1 MNNKSLLII
10 AFLILMNIH
19 SAAQCNMIFNN
30 RIKTLQVVAG
40 IRWLD
45 MPIIALNSD
54 EVINIS
60 FDDMTHEYHRYTYKI
75 EHCEADWTPSKEL
88 FESDYID
95 GFAEGNTIDDS
106 QESLNT
112 NELYTHYKLEL
123 PNERCKMKLSGNY
136 KVTVYD
142 ENNDKEK
149 MFEAFF
155 MVNENLAGIS
165 MTSTS
170 NTDYDINGLHQQL
183 SIQLNYG
190 NLSITDWKKE
200 IKTIVLQNGRWD
212 NAVTNPTPQYIM
224 SDGLKWEHNKALIF
238 NGGNEYHKFELLDV
252 YHPTMG
258 VERVNWDGKEYHA
271 YLWTDEPRPSYI
283 YDEDADGAY
292 FIRNS
297 DNTEIDYTAQYM
309 TVHFRL
315 KAPKQDGDV
324 YLNGNWTYDLF
335 IPEYKMEWNS
345 QDECY
350 ECSAQLK
357 QGYYN
362 YQYLVLGPDGVTM
375 PVTTEGNFFQTEN
388 KYQALV
394 YYKGVGERTNR
405 LVGIVTLD
413 K

>member
-1 MNNKSLLII
+1 
-10 AFLILMNIH
+10 MNIH
-19 SAAQCNMIFNN
+19 SAAQRNMIFNN

-75 EHCEADWTPSKEL
+75 EHCEADWAPSKEL

-190 NLSITDWKKE
+190 NLSVTDWKKE

-350 ECSAQLK
+350 ECSVQLK

-394 YYKGVGERTNR
+394 YYKGVGERTDR

>member
-1 MNNKSLLII
+1 MYNKSLLII

-19 SAAQCNMIFNN
+19 SAAQRNMIFNN

-75 EHCEADWTPSKEL
+75 EHCEADWAPSKEL

-190 NLSITDWKKE
+190 NLSVTDWKKE

-350 ECSAQLK
+350 ECSVQLK

-362 YQYLVLGPDGVTM
+362 YQYLVLGPDGVTI

-394 YYKGVGERTNR
+394 YYKGVGERTDR

>member
-1 MNNKSLLII
+1 MYSKSLLII

-19 SAAQCNMIFNN
+19 SAAQRNMIFNN

-75 EHCEADWTPSKEL
+75 EHCEADWAPSKEL

-190 NLSITDWKKE
+190 NLSVTDWKKE

-350 ECSAQLK
+350 ECSVQLK

-394 YYKGVGERTNR
+394 YYKGVGERTDR

>member
-1 MNNKSLLII
+1 
-10 AFLILMNIH
+10 MNIH
-19 SAAQCNMIFNN
+19 SAAQRNMIFNN

-75 EHCEADWTPSKEL
+75 EHCEADWAPSKEL

-183 SIQLNYG
+183 SIQLKLWEFERYG
-190 NLSITDWKKE
+190 LE
-200 IKTIVLQNGRWD
+200 
-212 NAVTNPTPQYIM
+212 
-224 SDGLKWEHNKALIF
+224 
-238 NGGNEYHKFELLDV
+238 
-252 YHPTMG
+252 
-258 VERVNWDGKEYHA
+258 ERDKN
-271 YLWTDEPRPSYI
+271 
-283 YDEDADGAY
+283 
-292 FIRNS
+292 
-297 DNTEIDYTAQYM
+297 
-309 TVHFRL
+309 
-315 KAPKQDGDV
+315 
-324 YLNGNWTYDLF
+324 
-335 IPEYKMEWNS
+335 
-345 QDECY
+345 
-350 ECSAQLK
+350 
-357 QGYYN
+357 
-362 YQYLVLGPDGVTM
+362 
-375 PVTTEGNFFQTEN
+375 
-388 KYQALV
+388 
-394 YYKGVGERTNR
+394 NR
-405 LVGIVTLD
+405 LAKWKMG
-413 K
+413 

>member
-1 MNNKSLLII
+1 
-10 AFLILMNIH
+10 
-19 SAAQCNMIFNN
+19 
-30 RIKTLQVVAG
+30 
-40 IRWLD
+40 
-45 MPIIALNSD
+45 
-54 EVINIS
+54 
-60 FDDMTHEYHRYTYKI
+60 
-75 EHCEADWTPSKEL
+75 
-88 FESDYID
+88 
-95 GFAEGNTIDDS
+95 
-106 QESLNT
+106 
-112 NELYTHYKLEL
+112 
-123 PNERCKMKLSGNY
+123 
-136 KVTVYD
+136 
-142 ENNDKEK
+142 
-149 MFEAFF
+149 
-155 MVNENLAGIS
+155 
-165 MTSTS
+165 
-170 NTDYDINGLHQQL
+170 
-183 SIQLNYG
+183 
-190 NLSITDWKKE
+190 
-200 IKTIVLQNGRWD
+200 
-212 NAVTNPTPQYIM
+212 M

-350 ECSAQLK
+350 ECSVQLK

-362 YQYLVLGPDGVTM
+362 YQYLVLGPDGVTI

-394 YYKGVGERTNR
+394 YYKGVGERTDR

>member
-1 MNNKSLLII
+1 
-10 AFLILMNIH
+10 MNIH
-19 SAAQCNMIFNN
+19 SAAQRNMIFNN

-75 EHCEADWTPSKEL
+75 EHCEADWAPSKEL

-190 NLSITDWKKE
+190 NLSVTDWKKE

-350 ECSAQLK
+350 ECSVQLK

-362 YQYLVLGPDGVTM
+362 YQYLVLGPDGVTI

-394 YYKGVGERTNR
+394 YYKGVGERTDR

>member
-1 MNNKSLLII
+1 MYSKSLLII

-19 SAAQCNMIFNN
+19 SAAQRNMIFNN

-40 IRWLD
+40 VRWLD

-212 NAVTNPTPQYIM
+212 NAVTNLTPQYIM

-258 VERVNWDGKEYHA
+258 IERVNWDGKEYHA

-335 IPEYKMEWNS
+335 IPEYEMEWNS

-394 YYKGVGERTNR
+394 YYKGVGERTDR

>member
-1 MNNKSLLII
+1 MYSKSLLII

-19 SAAQCNMIFNN
+19 SAAQRNMIFNN

-75 EHCEADWTPSKEL
+75 EHCEADWAPSKEL

-190 NLSITDWKKE
+190 NLSVTDWKKE

-350 ECSAQLK
+350 ECSVQLK

-362 YQYLVLGPDGVTM
+362 YQYLVLGPDGVTI

-394 YYKGVGERTNR
+394 YYKGVGERTDR